1 MAKKA
6 LIKITGKQIYG
17 PDHDDSIELTTIGT
31 LEETDDTYIIRY
43 KEQQEPPHKPISAK
57 LSISKDEKNVEMMR
71 SGPYSSCL
79 IIERAKRNLCKYGTE
94 YGDLLMGVYGRS
106 IETDYDGHEGEF
118 RFCYDID
125 VNGALTSQ
133 NEVRVKLK
141 HHKKKQEKQ
150 QCQN

>member
-57 LSISKDEKNVEMMR
+57 LSISKDEKNVEMLR

-94 YGDLLMGVYGRS
+94 YGDLLMGVCGRS

-141 HHKKKQEKQ
+141 HQKKKQEKQ